1 MKKDR
6 SEETRYSKLR
16 LIVKYMEEHLN
27 VGTID
32 EPGAYFKGI
41 LPMRWGRL
49 GSSETIYFTGNTPGS
64 SDTLFT
70 WSPAT
75 FTILGLGGS
84 LKHVLGSTDSLTSQ
98 HGPVMP
104 FTAPSSAAPSILDVL
119 ITEIQS
125 VPSQRQQTRFSGDTA
140 NALYA
145 VKEMINHMKGPL
157 QRFEFLAR
165 KLLVEDHTTQRIL
178 LGSPIYV
185 ALAD

>member
-1 MKKDR
+1 
-6 SEETRYSKLR
+6 
-16 LIVKYMEEHLN
+16 
-27 VGTID
+27 
-32 EPGAYFKGI
+32 
-41 LPMRWGRL
+41 
-49 GSSETIYFTGNTPGS
+49 
-64 SDTLFT
+64 
-70 WSPAT
+70 
-75 FTILGLGGS
+75 
-84 LKHVLGSTDSLTSQ
+84 
-98 HGPVMP
+98 MP
-104 FTAPSSAAPSILDVL
+104 FTSPSSAAPSILDVL